1 MGVPD
6 NYDMFSS
13 HQAEMDSKEEKLP
26 ICDYC
31 GKRINDD
38 YVYDIDGDIVCED
51 CLRKHHRKPIED
63 FI

>member
-1 MGVPD
+1 MDVPD

-26 ICDYC
+26 ICDC
-31 GKRINDD
+31 CLETIDDD
-38 YVYDIDGDIVCED
+38 YVYDIDGEILCGD
-51 CLRKHHRKPIED
+51 CLKFLYRKPIED